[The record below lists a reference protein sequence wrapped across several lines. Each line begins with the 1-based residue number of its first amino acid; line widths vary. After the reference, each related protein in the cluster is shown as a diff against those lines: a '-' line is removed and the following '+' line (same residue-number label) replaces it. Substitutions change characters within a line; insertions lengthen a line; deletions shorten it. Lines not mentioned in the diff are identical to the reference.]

1 MTSVTQTDDQVVRL
15 HLSCGLETTPDWV
28 IYNEFVLTTANVSL
42 LSPLHRSIYADI
54 QFIRT
59 VTEVRPEWLLEY
71 SPQYFD
77 PSTFP
82 EKSETRRA
90 LERVVAKK
98 SGKVPTNGVDKKKK
112 RKDRA

>member
-1 MTSVTQTDDQVVRL
+1 MYT
-15 HLSCGLETTPDWV
+15 
-28 IYNEFVLTTANVSL
+28 NN
-42 LSPLHRSIYADI
+42 

-98 SGKVPTNGVDKKKK
+98 SGKVPSNGNGNGLDKDKKKK

>member
-1 MTSVTQTDDQVVRL
+1 MS
-15 HLSCGLETTPDWV
+15 P
-28 IYNEFVLTTANVSL
+28 IPSL
-42 LSPLHRSIYADI
+42 VQADN

-90 LERVVAKK
+90 LERVLAKK
-98 SGKVPTNGVDKKKK
+98 TGKLPSNGVDKKKK
-112 RKDRA
+112 RKDRP